1 MNIEIELS
9 DAELTEAVRDWLK
22 KRGHEGAWDVRLGA
36 VQVSYDQMERDA
48 TYRARITA
56 VQKKT

>member
-9 DAELTEAVRDWLK
+9 DAELTEAVLDWLK

-36 VQVSYDQMERDA
+36 KKVSYDPMERDA
-48 TYRARITA
+48 TYRAHITA
-56 VQKKT
+56 QKKT